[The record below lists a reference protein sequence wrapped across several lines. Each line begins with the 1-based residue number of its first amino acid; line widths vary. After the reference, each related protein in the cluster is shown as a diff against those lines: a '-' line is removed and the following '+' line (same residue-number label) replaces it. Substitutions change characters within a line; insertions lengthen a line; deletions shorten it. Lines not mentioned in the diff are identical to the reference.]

1 MRNSTALPRGV
12 AQRVF
17 RYSASDWRA
26 WIDAKPKWLETGD
39 PGVWGRFQ
47 AQASSGRYLFT
58 HRDGQSHYHFG
69 ETLVGASLEAEGYK
83 CWTTARIMRRR
94 SVRKYATQTAE
105 VEALLRETVGRVP
118 QEEYVKRRDAEG
130 LHLKTV
136 DLVGYHAG
144 RRRWAFCEVK
154 RQTDRLMPEQ
164 IDTLAFLRGLYPQ
177 ARAEV
182 FVASVLTET

>member
-1 MRNSTALPRGV
+1 MRTSTALPRGV
-12 AQRVF
+12 AQKVF

-26 WIDAKPKWLETGD
+26 WIDAKPKWLTSGD
-39 PGVWGRFQ
+39 PSVWGRFQ

-94 SVRKYATQTAE
+94 SVRKYVTQTAE

-136 DLVGYHAG
+136 DLVGFHAG
-144 RRRWAFCEVK
+144 RRHWVFCEVK
-154 RQTDRLMPEQ
+154 RQRDRLMPEQ
-164 IDTLAFLRGLYPQ
+164 INTLAFLRGLYSQ
-177 ARAEV
+177 RQAEV
-182 FVASVLTET
+182 FVAVVNPAP